1 MAQEPIWPGSGS
13 AVSGNTPFGTF
24 DDDSTYQT
32 EAPKFADW
40 CAKRLGYPLM
50 NVELQDKQ
58 FYACLEESVTEYSAQ
73 INQFNIKDNLL
84 NLQGQP
90 TSSNLTHK
98 RVTPNLGRN
107 VFLSEAYG
115 TEAGVGGL
123 VDIKSGS
130 IDIVSGSSDYD
141 VNALF
146 AEVSESG
153 NAIELRK
160 IFYQE
165 KPAVQ
170 RYFDPYAGTGAGT
183 MNLLDQFGFGNYS
196 PAVSFLMMPVYAD
209 MLRMQ
214 AIELNDS
221 IRKSSYSFQLR
232 NNRLRIFPKPTNDYK
247 LHFNYVVRSDR
258 DNAMVTEYSGSSD
271 VISDF
276 SNVPY
281 DNMTYGHINDVG
293 RQWIRKYGLAL
304 TKELLG
310 IIRSKYGAIPIPGA
324 ETSLDGDTLRTEAS
338 AEKEVLVTQLRE
350 MLEQTSRRALLEAD
364 KDESEFLQE
373 KLKKV
378 PYPIYI
384 GKGCER
390 WQTHDFSEKKIK
402 THLIE
407 LIKNLSVI

>member
-58 FYACLEESVTEYSAQ
+58 FYACLEEAVTEYSAQ
-73 INQFNIKDNLL
+73 VNQFNIRDNLL
-84 NLQGQP
+84 SLQGES
-90 TSSNLTHK
+90 TASSLTHK
-98 RVTPNLGRN
+98 RVTPNLGRS
-107 VFLSEAYG
+107 VFLSQAYG

-123 VDIKSGS
+123 VDVKSGS
-130 IDIVSGSSDYD
+130 IDVVSGSQDYD
-141 VNALF
+141 LNAMW
-146 AEVSESG
+146 ADVSESG
-153 NAIELRK
+153 NAIELK
-160 IFYQE
+160 KVFYQE
-165 KPAVQ
+165 TPAVQ

-209 MLRMQ
+209 MLRLQ
-214 AIELNDS
+214 AIELNDQV
-221 IRKSSYSFQLR
+221 RKSAYTFQLR
-232 NNRLRIFPKPTNDYK
+232 NNQLRIFPKPDSGYK
-247 LHFNYVVRSDR
+247 LHFNYLVRSDR
-258 DNAMVTEYSGSSD
+258 DNALITEHSGSSD

-338 AEKEVLVTQLRE
+338 TEKEVLVTQLRE
-350 MLEQTSRRALLEAD
+350 MLDQTSRRALLEAD

-373 KLKKV
+373 KLKRV

-384 GKGCER
+384 G
-390 WQTHDFSEKKIK
+390 
-402 THLIE
+402 
-407 LIKNLSVI
+407 